1 MFIAEALPREPSSVR
16 SGMSDWRADEWFH
29 AAPTELAGSWRSRC
43 YKLSVISVI
52 SCSNPSQQFRTES
65 ETPWTG
71 RSETCPTPRQN
82 EFPGGKPCA
91 RMRARSCGSKT
102 LQSR

>member
-1 MFIAEALPREPSSVR
+1 MPLLTELAETVVD
-16 SGMSDWRADEWFH
+16 SDSYKH
-29 AAPTELAGSWRSRC
+29 GAPTELAGSWRSRC

-71 RSETCPTPRQN
+71 RSETCPTVHI
-82 EFPGGKPCA
+82 FALFCIKY
-91 RMRARSCGSKT
+91 
-102 LQSR
+102 LQAQMNLC